1 MKKGKKID
9 KQVIVSK
16 YVDHILTHG
25 ERPANVYIFSKKLG
39 IEEQEF
45 YEHYASFES
54 IEQSI
59 FTNFFQS
66 TLDLLNQTE
75 EYSLY
80 DSKTK
85 LVSLYFTFFEQ
96 LNANRSLVLTLL
108 GKDRKQLEKL
118 KILSGFRTLFLEY
131 IKGLELDTMEI
142 PVNKLEKLKNKG
154 IAEASWMQML
164 LVLKFWMEDNSPAF
178 EKTDLFI
185 EKSLNAGFDVIS
197 LFNQQNILDL
207 GKFIWK
213 EKLSF
218 N

>member
-1 MKKGKKID
+1 
-9 KQVIVSK
+9 
-16 YVDHILTHG
+16 L
-25 ERPANVYIFSKKLG
+25 E
-39 IEEQEF
+39 
-45 YEHYASFES
+45 
-54 IEQSI
+54 
-59 FTNFFQS
+59 
-66 TLDLLNQTE
+66 QTE

-96 LNANRSLVLTLL
+96 LSANRSLVLTLL

-142 PVNKLEKLKNKG
+142 PVNKLEKLKNKS

-164 LVLKFWMEDNSPAF
+164 LVLKFWMDDTSPAF

-185 EKSLNAGFDVIS
+185 EKSLNAGFDVLN

>member
-1 MKKGKKID
+1 MKKGKKPD
-9 KQVIVSK
+9 KQAIVSK
-16 YVDHILTHG
+16 YVDHLLSEG
-25 ERPANVYIFSKKLG
+25 ERPANVYNFAKKLG
-39 IEEQEF
+39 MDEQEF
-45 YEHYASFES
+45 YENFASFES

-59 FTNFFQS
+59 FTNLFQS
-66 TLDLLNQTE
+66 TLDLLEKTE
-75 EYSLY
+75 EYNQY
-80 DSKTK
+80 DAKTK

-96 LNANRSLVLTLL
+96 LTANRSLILTLL
-108 GKDRKQLEKL
+108 GKQRNQLEKL

-131 IKGLELDTMEI
+131 IKGLELETLEI
-142 PVNKLEKLKNKG
+142 PVNKLEKLKNKS

-185 EKSLNAGFDVIS
+185 EKSINAGFDVIR
-197 LFNQQNILDL
+197 LFDQQNIIDL

>member
-1 MKKGKKID
+1 MKKGKKPD
-9 KQVIVSK
+9 KQDIISK
-16 YVDHILTHG
+16 YVDQLLTDG
-25 ERPANVYIFSKKLG
+25 ERPANVYNFAKKLG
-39 IEEQEF
+39 MDEQEF
-45 YEHYASFES
+45 YENFASFES

-59 FTNFFQS
+59 FTNLFQS
-66 TLDLLNQTE
+66 TLDLLEKTE
-75 EYSLY
+75 EYNQY
-80 DSKTK
+80 DAKTK

-96 LNANRSLVLTLL
+96 LTANRSLILTLL
-108 GKDRKQLEKL
+108 GKQRNQLEKL

-131 IKGLELDTMEI
+131 IKGLELETLEI
-142 PVNKLEKLKNKG
+142 PVNKLEKLKNKS

-185 EKSLNAGFDVIS
+185 EKSINAGFYVIR
-197 LFNQQNILDL
+197 LFDQQNIIDL

>member
-1 MKKGKKID
+1 MKKGKKPD
-9 KQVIVSK
+9 KQDIISK
-16 YVDHILTHG
+16 YVDQLLTDG
-25 ERPANVYIFSKKLG
+25 ERPANVYNFAKKHG
-39 IEEQEF
+39 MDEQDF
-45 YEHYASFES
+45 YENFASFES

-59 FTNFFQS
+59 FTNLFQS
-66 TLDLLNQTE
+66 TLDLLEKTE
-75 EYSLY
+75 EYDQY
-80 DSKTK
+80 DAKTK

-96 LNANRSLVLTLL
+96 LTANRSLILTLL
-108 GKDRKQLEKL
+108 GKQRNQLEKL

-131 IKGLELDTMEI
+131 IKGLELDTLEI
-142 PVNKLEKLKNKG
+142 PVNKLKKLKNKS

-164 LVLKFWMEDNSPAF
+164 LVLKFWMDDNSPAF

-185 EKSLNAGFDVIS
+185 EKSLNAGFDVIR
-197 LFNQQNILDL
+197 LFDQQNIIDL